1 MSTQTMLY
9 YEQTAAE
16 YDRLHGEDLNPEHT
30 TALERT
36 WPLLKDMDVSSVM
49 DVGCGTG
56 RALSWYQRRI
66 PGSRLTG
73 VDPSASMLQIA
84 RERVPGAV
92 FVSGTGESLP
102 LPSGYAD
109 LVVATGI
116 LHHADDPA
124 RVIGEMFRVAR
135 KAVLISDHNNFSFGS
150 TFMRWTRLRLHAWGL
165 LGAACFVKQGFK
177 KQGYTKEDGWWYPY
191 SLLADYGTIARR
203 AREAFVVPTR
213 SVNSNDLSNLLM
225 CQSHLAILA
234 YK

>member
-1 MSTQTMLY
+1 MSNQTILY
-9 YEQTAAE
+9 YERTAAE
-16 YDRLHGEDLNPEHT
+16 YDSLHGEDLNLEHT
-30 TALERT
+30 NALERT
-36 WPLLKDMDVSSVM
+36 WPLLKNMDVSSVT

-56 RALSWYQRRI
+56 RALGWYQRHI
-66 PGSRLTG
+66 PGAHLTG
-73 VDPSASMLQIA
+73 VEPSASMLQIA
-84 RERVPGAV
+84 RERVPGAE
-92 FVSGTGESLP
+92 FIIGTGESLP

-124 RVIGEMFRVAR
+124 GIIGEMFRVAR

-150 TFMRWTRLRLHAWGL
+150 TFMRWTRLRLYACQL
-165 LGAACFVKQGFK
+165 LGVACFVKQGFK

-191 SLLADYGTIARR
+191 SLLADYGVIARR
-203 AREAFVVPTR
+203 AREAFIVPTQP
-213 SVNSNDLSNLLM
+213 VNSNDFSNLLM